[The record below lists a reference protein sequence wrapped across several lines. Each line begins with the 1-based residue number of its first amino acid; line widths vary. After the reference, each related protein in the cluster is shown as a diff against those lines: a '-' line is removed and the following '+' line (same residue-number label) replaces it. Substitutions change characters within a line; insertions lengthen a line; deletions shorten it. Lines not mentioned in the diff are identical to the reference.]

1 VSHWLDETAEA
12 LATGRTTRRQ
22 VLLRGGLVAAAAM
35 FGSATRPGFGLG
47 ARAKTPALFCPDLP
61 CPDLAPDCC
70 GEVRCYDSNAG
81 YRCCTSAVYHREE
94 EGCCDGK
101 LYQLERES
109 CCTSG
114 EICFTT
120 GRIGE
125 SCCDDSCCLDGTCCE
140 GQCIGFSSDEGCCHG
155 KRYNPERA
163 SCCTSG
169 EICFTTGRIGE
180 SCCDDSCCLDGT
192 CCDGTCA
199 PPGTCEPRNSAL
211 IRCNPQKSGSSNCPP
226 NTVCCVSGVCAPQ
239 AECGSLCSGC
249 ISNDQNMCCFG
260 DCVNANIPSTGDFTS
275 TSCCTETGTGGP
287 NNLGYLG
294 DVTCI
299 AGGGTTRASCCKGG
313 KQGCICRSGECCIVG
328 PYVCDNATG
337 GCVLSG

>member
-1 VSHWLDETAEA
+1 MSHWLDETAEA

-81 YRCCTSAVYHREE
+81 YRCCNSAVYHREE

-114 EICFTT
+114 EICSTT

-155 KRYNPERA
+155 KRYDPNAHRAARAARSVPPPEGSA
-163 SCCTSG
+163 SPAA
-169 EICFTTGRIGE
+169 TTAAASMGLAVTAHAR
-180 SCCDDSCCLDGT
+180 
-192 CCDGTCA
+192 
-199 PPGTCEPRNSAL
+199 PPAHANQETRLS
-211 IRCNPQKSGSSNCPP
+211 
-226 NTVCCVSGVCAPQ
+226 SGVTPRSQAP
-239 AECGSLCSGC
+239 AIARLTPSVASLVFAHLKR
-249 ISNDQNMCCFG
+249 NAAAYAPVVYRMTKT
-260 DCVNANIPSTGDFTS
+260 CV
-275 TSCCTETGTGGP
+275 
-287 NNLGYLG
+287 
-294 DVTCI
+294 
-299 AGGGTTRASCCKGG
+299 AS
-313 KQGCICRSGECCIVG
+313 
-328 PYVCDNATG
+328 ATA
-337 GCVLSG
+337 